1 MATARS
7 VSISL
12 HNHTRTALRCVLKR
26 PVSGT
31 LSVPDETLEPGRT
44 LIVSADSND
53 KAGAEGSFVFE
64 GAQAGFEIS
73 YKAPGSKDPA
83 VVRVAP
89 APGFASAIGEPDR
102 NRYDDARV
110 AAHVRLYDGVPVKVG
125 ADVTG
130 HTVPLSADPYMR
142 SNAADMINSLFQK
155 TVRTDAVVQQCYDQR
170 DAVPYAPADFTG
182 GQMETLLQVI
192 LDQWPTFKPNPA
204 ETVDTPLIR
213 FLADFILPREGAPL
227 TMWVPKF
234 VYRGYSDA
242 KNALGP
248 IYQLTGYQGYPFRD
262 AHQQRFDWDSVKA
275 FLRLFLG
282 GAHFVNIQTDDD
294 FKTMSPGVPN
304 TGRDL
309 YERFKSAFPD
319 DKKNPTGRHDCI
331 GNSHYTGTVNTDGW
345 YYGNQMG
352 EWAAIDAGLLLA
364 LLVGRTDGKKSDTFM
379 QLEGWPANG
388 DWLSDGSVSGGERHG
403 QDYEAYKNSL
413 WNISSFGAS
422 PYSEKR
428 GTTIF
433 LSPAS
438 WVPRIYSDTYMMPY
452 SGARKKQKWLKS
464 ELVSVP
470 PGTPKKP

>member
-12 HNHTRTALRCVLKR
+12 HNHTAGTLGCVRKR
-26 PVSGT
+26 SLNGS
-31 LSVPDETLEPGRT
+31 LSVPDETLAPGRT
-44 LIVSADSND
+44 LIVTADSSD
-53 KAGAEGSFVFE
+53 KAGAEGSVVFE
-64 GAQAGFEIS
+64 GGTAGFEVA
-73 YKAPGSKDPA
+73 YKAPGSTDSA

-89 APGFASAIGEPDR
+89 APGFASSVGEPDR

-110 AAHVRLYDGVPVKVG
+110 VAHVRLYDGVPVKVG
-125 ADVTG
+125 GAVSG
-130 HTVPLSADPYMR
+130 HAVPLSADPYAR
-142 SNAADMINSLFQK
+142 NNAADMVNSLFQ
-155 TVRTDAVVQQCYDQR
+155 TNVRTDAVVRQCYDQR
-170 DAVPYAPADFTG
+170 DAVPYTPADFTG
-182 GQMETLLQVI
+182 GQMETLLAVM
-192 LDQWPTFKPNPA
+192 LDQWPTYKPNPTQ
-204 ETVDTPLIR
+204 TVDGPLIR
-213 FLADFILPREGAPL
+213 FLADFIAPRDGAPL
-227 TMWVPKF
+227 TLWLPKF
-234 VYRGYSDA
+234 AYQGYSDKKDA
-242 KNALGP
+242 KGP
-248 IYQLTGYQGYPFRD
+248 IYQLTGYRAYPFHDARD
-262 AHQQRFDWDSVKA
+262 RRFDWDSVKA

-282 GAHFVNIQTDDD
+282 GAHFVNIQADDD
-294 FKTMSPGVPN
+294 FKAVKAPN

-352 EWAAIDAGLLLA
+352 EWAAPDAGLLLA
-364 LLVGRTDGKKSDTFM
+364 LLVGRTDGKTSDTFM

-388 DWLSDGSVSGGERHG
+388 DWWSDGSVSGGERHG

-433 LSPAS
+433 LSPQS
-438 WVPRIYSDTYMMPY
+438 WVPRIYADTYMMPY

-470 PGTPKKP
+470 PGTPKTP